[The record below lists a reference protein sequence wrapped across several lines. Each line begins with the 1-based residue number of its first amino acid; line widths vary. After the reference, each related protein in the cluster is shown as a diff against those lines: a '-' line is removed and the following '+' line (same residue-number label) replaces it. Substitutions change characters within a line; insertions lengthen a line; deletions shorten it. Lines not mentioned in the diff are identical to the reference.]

1 MLYVCFM
8 NSQFLILNFIAKG
21 SKTFGSQF
29 STLNLI
35 VWSPNPEIFNIG
47 NFTLLWYGVLFAM
60 GLVLAGW
67 YVWRRFNEFGI
78 AQRHFENLI
87 IWSFLGIFLGARLG
101 HCLFYEPEYF
111 LSRPIEMFLPVSIDE
126 MGNYFFSGYHGL
138 ASHGA
143 VIGLMLALML
153 FKWQSKLAI
162 LPVMDW
168 MAIATALAGAF
179 IRLGN
184 LMNSEIVGVPT
195 DVAWAFVF
203 PVVDELPRHPAQLYE
218 SLFFF
223 VLFGVA
229 IVLFKKMNYE
239 RVKPGFYLS
248 LQLMMI
254 AGFRFCVEFV
264 KEIQVGFERDMVL
277 NMGQWLSVPLFLLGV
292 VLMVW
297 TQKCVK
303 NNENLE
309 NNE

>member
-1 MLYVCFM
+1 M
-8 NSQFLILNFIAKG
+8 NFQFSIFNF
-21 SKTFGSQF
+21 QF

-35 VWSPNPEIFNIG
+35 VWSPKSEIFSVG

-60 GLVLAGW
+60 GLLFAGW
-67 YVWRRFNEFGI
+67 YVWNRFKEFGI
-78 AQRHFENLI
+78 EQRHFENLI
-87 IWSFLGIFLGARLG
+87 IWSFFGIFLGARLG
-101 HCLFYEPEYF
+101 HCLFYEPDYF
-111 LSRPIEMFLPVSIDE
+111 LSRPIEMFLPVAVDE
-126 MGNYFFSGYHGL
+126 MGNYYFDGYHGL

-143 VIGLMLALML
+143 IIGLMLALLL
-153 FKWQSKLAI
+153 FKWRSGLAI

-168 MAIATALAGAF
+168 IAIATALAGAF

-203 PVVDELPRHPAQLYE
+203 PIIDELPRHPAQLYE

-229 IVLFKKMNYE
+229 VWLFRRFKYKE
-239 RVKPGFYLS
+239 VKPGFYLA
-248 LQLMMI
+248 LQLMLI

-264 KEIQVGFERDMVL
+264 KDIQVDFERDMFL
-277 NMGQWLSVPLFLLGV
+277 NMGQWLSVPLFLLGF
-292 VLMVW
+292 VLMIW

-303 NNENLE
+303 NNEKLE
-309 NNE
+309 NND

>member
-1 MLYVCFM
+1 M
-8 NSQFLILNFIAKG
+8 FLDW
-21 SKTFGSQF
+21 
-29 STLNLI
+29 I
-35 VWSPNPEIFNIG
+35 VWLPEPEIFRVG
-47 NFTLLWYGVLFAM
+47 SFSLLWYGVLFAM

-67 YVWRRFNEFGI
+67 YVWCRFKEFGI
-78 AQRHFENLI
+78 EQRYFENLI
-87 IWSFLGIFLGARLG
+87 VLAFLGIFLGARLG

-111 LSRPIEMFLPVSIDE
+111 LSRPIEMFLPVAVDE
-126 MGNYFFSGYHGL
+126 MGNYYFDGYHGL

-143 VIGLMLALML
+143 VMGLMLALLL
-153 FKWQSKLAI
+153 FKWRSGLAI

-184 LMNSEIVGVPT
+184 LMNSEIVGAPT
-195 DVAWAFVF
+195 DVKWAFVF
-203 PVVDELPRHPAQLYE
+203 PMIDDLPRHPAQLYE

-223 VLFGVA
+223 VLFGVG
-229 IVLFKKMNYE
+229 VWLFKLLKYK
-239 RVKPGFYLS
+239 RVKVGFYLS
-248 LQLMMI
+248 LQLIVI
-254 AGFRFCVEFV
+254 ASFRFCVEFV
-264 KEIQVGFERDMVL
+264 KEVQVGFERDMVL

-309 NNE
+309 NND

>member
-1 MLYVCFM
+1 MDF
-8 NSQFLILNFIAKG
+8 QFSILNFITKG

-29 STLNLI
+29 STLNFI
-35 VWSPNPEIFNIG
+35 VWNPKPEIFSVG
-47 NFTLLWYGVLFAM
+47 NFTLLWYGVLFAT

-67 YVWRRFNEFGI
+67 YVWCRFKEFGI
-78 AQRHFENLI
+78 EQRHFENLI
-87 IWSFLGIFLGARLG
+87 IWAFLGIFLGARLG

-111 LSRPIEMFLPVSIDE
+111 LSRPIEMFLPVAVDE
-126 MGNYFFSGYHGL
+126 MGNYYFNGYLGL

-143 VIGLMLALML
+143 VMGLMLVLLL
-153 FKWQSKLAI
+153 FKWSSGLAI

-184 LMNSEIVGVPT
+184 LMNSEIVGAPT

-203 PVVDELPRHPAQLYE
+203 PTIDDLPRHPAQLYE

-223 VLFGVA
+223 VLFGVG
-229 IVLFKKMNYE
+229 VCLFKCLGYR
-239 RVKPGFYLS
+239 RVKRGFYLS
-248 LQLMMI
+248 MQLMVI

-264 KEIQVGFERDMVL
+264 KEVQVGFERDMVL